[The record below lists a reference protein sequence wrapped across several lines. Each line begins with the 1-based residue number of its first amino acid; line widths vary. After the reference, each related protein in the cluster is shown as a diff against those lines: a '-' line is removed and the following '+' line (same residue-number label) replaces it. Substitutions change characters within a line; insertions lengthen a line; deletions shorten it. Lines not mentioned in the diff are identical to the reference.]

1 MQEVFEDL
9 RKSLWSLEKRSL
21 EPWLCS
27 VGELLVSG
35 DNDSCE
41 EWAEC
46 LVIELLMKY
55 PDLDLAR
62 CQALIWAAIKEA
74 RRRREAF

>member
-9 RKSLWSLEKRSL
+9 RKSLWSLENRSL

-27 VGELLVSG
+27 VGDLLVSE

-46 LVIELLMKY
+46 FVIALLKKY

-62 CQALIWAAIKEA
+62 CQALKIGRAHV
-74 RRRREAF
+74 